1 MCIHYYPGT
10 GHPVDK
16 KLQLLYDPA
25 LHYIYIIYILCERLA
40 SGLAWLGLWGR
51 LESYSCQSCGQAS
64 YVCLYLT
71 LYHFHVGSCSYRFGS
86 SALTWTVLYQQMDG
100 HDCIICFIFMMII
113 VIAISEEFDFIICML
128 MSSCIVRLRTD
139 VGLCFCRS
147 VCLLLCLRSVPDA
160 MRPKYFHFC
169 PVYMFLLFVYYR
181 RCFCVFRYILDFCR
195 SPWVYARCYCFL
207 VHVFLYYANLLT
219 AIVLLLFSAW

>member
-1 MCIHYYPGT
+1 MLFHLLRMHLYSA
-10 GHPVDK
+10 PVDPVRYII
-16 KLQLLYDPA
+16 LLYLPCHTDLDGPFN
-25 LHYIYIIYILCERLA
+25 IILY
-40 SGLAWLGLWGR
+40 GLFVYVSWSFDACDAYVVNAW
-51 LESYSCQSCGQAS
+51 
-64 YVCLYLT
+64 CL
-71 LYHFHVGSCSYRFGS
+71 F
-86 SALTWTVLYQQMDG
+86 
-100 HDCIICFIFMMII
+100 
-113 VIAISEEFDFIICML
+113 CML
-128 MSSCIVRLRTD
+128 PYAFYDYCYRYLGNLFLSLSNIDMYAYCYCWLSGAHY